1 VHVKITKAQG
11 AYKSNIKKQKIMT
24 TTSLTSLNRKSFRRY
39 YGSKRSYNTYN
50 VTVECEDNEYY
61 EFEVD
66 ADSYGEAC
74 AIAETRAMEMYVDI
88 IYITVEQAA

>member
-1 VHVKITKAQG
+1 MITVSMKSQFRSRFYQHVG
-11 AYKSNIKKQKIMT
+11 N
-24 TTSLTSLNRKSFRRY
+24 L
-39 YGSKRSYNTYN
+39 GSQNTYN
-50 VTVECEDNEYY
+50 VTVECEDNEFY

-74 AIAETRAMEMYVDI
+74 TIAESRAMEMYVDI

>member
-1 VHVKITKAQG
+1 MITVSMKSQFHSRFCQHVGNLVSQ
-11 AYKSNIKKQKIMT
+11 
-24 TTSLTSLNRKSFRRY
+24 
-39 YGSKRSYNTYN
+39 NTYN
-50 VTVECEDNEYY
+50 VTVECEDNEFY

-74 AIAETRAMEMYVDI
+74 TIAESRAMEMYMDI